1 MESLMSEADLPP
13 LSKEEL
19 AAEAG
24 TALPDKEVMSLL
36 DLNVDLNLALD
47 VAAPIDLAVGAN
59 ANVAAPID
67 ASVGANIL
75 SAGSSAASLAHQDVS
90 IDQGLSGSAI
100 AHAPQHSGIDQSAP
114 TGDTPTGDTPTGGS
128 TTPTGADAPA
138 TAGATAPDPATAL
151 DGDLLKVDV
160 NAAADAKLAA
170 PIDGAVAANANVAA
184 PIDASVS
191 ANVGSIASQATA
203 IADQQG
209 SITQHLD
216 GTAEATADQTSQIN
230 Q

>member
-1 MESLMSEADLPP
+1 MSEADLPP
-13 LSKEEL
+13 LSTEEL

-114 TGDTPTGDTPTGGS
+114 AGDT

-138 TAGATAPDPATAL
+138 TAGATAPDPASAL
-151 DGDLLKVDV
+151 NGDLLKVDV